1 VLQEGLPISWR
12 PFERIAEELDSDE
25 ETVLQQVVELK
36 SAGIIRRIGALINYR
51 ALGKTSTLVTAHIP
65 QENLPEVTEAINSLE
80 GVSHNYLR
88 NHFYNLWFTLQ
99 AQKDEDIDVTL
110 SNLSERFG
118 IDFYSL
124 PVKRFFKLDVRFDA
138 VGEGSGDCPDLC
150 FSKEQAHRPEPAKL
164 NPNQKLV
171 VLKLQDGLDL
181 VAEPFDFLCGE
192 GLEKQEILE
201 IITELIDKGVI
212 RRVAAVVNYRKLGFV
227 ANALFV
233 GEVPEDRVV
242 EVGEKLARL
251 GMVSHCYERK
261 TFENWPYN
269 LFAMMHSQSI
279 ERIQQAINKF
289 IEAEAIESFQLLPT
303 TAELKK
309 KPVKHKFS

>member
-1 VLQEGLPISWR
+1 VLQEGLPISWQ
-12 PFERIAEELDSDE
+12 PFERIAKELDSDE
-25 ETVLQQVVELK
+25 ETVLRQIGELK
-36 SAGIIRRIGALINYR
+36 NAGIIRRIGALINYR
-51 ALGKTSTLVTAHIP
+51 ALGKTSTLVTAHVP
-65 QENLPEVTEAINSLE
+65 QENLPDVAEAINSLE

-99 AQKDEDIDVTL
+99 AQTDDDINVTL
-110 SNLSERFG
+110 SNLSKRFG

-150 FSKEQAHRPEPAKL
+150 FSKEQAHRPEPAML
-164 NPNQKLV
+164 NANQKLV
-171 VLKLQDGLDL
+171 VLRLQDGLDL
-181 VAEPFDFLCGE
+181 VAEPFDFLCSE
-192 GLEKQEILE
+192 GLEKQEVLE
-201 IITELIDKGVI
+201 IIAELIDKGVI
-212 RRVAAVVNYRKLGFV
+212 RRVAAVVNYRKFGFV
-227 ANALFV
+227 ANVLFV

-269 LFAMMHSQSI
+269 MFAMMHSQSI
-279 ERIQQAINKF
+279 ERIQQAIYKF

-303 TAELKK
+303 IAELKK
-309 KPVKHKFS
+309 KPVKHKFY